1 MAGLQEGLAIDLSQ
15 INSYEVDSDDATVT
29 VGAGS
34 TFGQFQNAIYDA
46 GFMIRTSIS
55 LPVRSYIDI
64 N

>member
-1 MAGLQEGLAIDLSQ
+1 MVGLQEGLAIDLSQ

-46 GFMIRTSIS
+46 GFMIRTLVYPLSIHA
-55 LPVRSYIDI
+55 LT
-64 N
+64 